1 MVGLQLI
8 QKSHVVH
15 VALATLLLCVV
26 GCQGKTARVAPP
38 PPPPDYTR
46 PLGPGERALRLVTDP
61 AERPDLTTLTAQLSD
76 PNFLESL
83 RLSAGWYDK
92 PSSKTYFKPDISGI
106 SHVHAKTSAQALL
119 YLVESG
125 PTPEQ
130 AAAQI
135 NSQFDVYQTVG
146 WNKQGVVLFTGY
158 YSPEFTASHER
169 VGEYQFPLYT
179 RPADLRS
186 DPITGEVFGRDTGDG
201 RTVPYYTRGE
211 IESQGIL
218 KGSELVYLP
227 QRLDAYTIEVNGSA
241 KLDLT
246 NGKTLYI
253 GHAGTNGLKYTS
265 IGRALIKDGKLDKN
279 TVSMPTI
286 RQFFLNNPDE
296 LEKYIGLNDR
306 FVFFKQYENPEQW
319 PGGALGVR
327 VNAMRSLATDKEV
340 YPPGAMVLVKTGT
353 KNRTG
358 PIEPIEQ
365 LVFDQDA
372 GGAIRAP
379 GRADF
384 YFGIGPAAEAKAG
397 ELAVEGTMYYF
408 FLKRDLVQGWFDQL
422 QAKP

>member
-1 MVGLQLI
+1 MVGWRLLNQYSV
-8 QKSHVVH
+8 SHVLS
-15 VALATLLLCVV
+15 AITLLCIV
-26 GCQGKTARVAPP
+26 GCQGNTPRVVQP

-46 PLGPGERALRLVTDP
+46 PLGPGERALRLVTNP
-61 AERPDLTTLTAQLSD
+61 AERPDLASLAPQLAD
-76 PNFLESL
+76 PEFVESL

-92 PSSKTYFKPDISGI
+92 PSSKSYFTPDVSGI
-106 SHVHAKTSAQALL
+106 SHIHAKVSAQALL
-119 YLVESG
+119 YLVESS
-125 PTPEQ
+125 PTTTE

-135 NSQFDVYQTVG
+135 DSQFDVYQTVG

-158 YSPEFTASHER
+158 YSPQFTASLQR
-169 VGEYQFPLYT
+169 TDQYKYPLYT

-186 DPITGEVFGRDTGDG
+186 DPISGEVFGRDTGSG
-201 RTVPYYTRGE
+201 QTVPYYTRGE

-227 QRLDAYTIEVNGSA
+227 RRLDAYTIEVNGSA

-246 NGKTLYI
+246 NGQTLYI

-265 IGRALIKDGKLDKN
+265 IGRELIKDGKLDKN

-286 RQFFLNNPDE
+286 RQFFLNNPTE
-296 LEKYIGLNDR
+296 LEKYISRNDR
-306 FVFFKQYENPEQW
+306 FVFFKEYENPEQW

-327 VNAMRSLATDKEV
+327 VNAMRSIATDKEV
-340 YPPGAMVLVKTGT
+340 YPPGALALVKTGT

-358 PIEPIEQ
+358 AIEPIVQ
-365 LVFDQDA
+365 LVLDQDA

-384 YFGIGPAAEAKAG
+384 YFGIGPAAESEAG
-397 ELAVEGTMYYF
+397 KLAVEGTMYYF
-408 FLKRDLVQGWFDQL
+408 FLKRDLVQGWHDQL
-422 QAKP
+422 QDKP